1 MLWTFSYII
10 SIFVKV
16 AVMSIILYEELLGKE
31 KLYIS
36 QEPQVPVSL
45 ISSYIH
51 NE

>member
-1 MLWTFSYII
+1 
-10 SIFVKV
+10 
-16 AVMSIILYEELLGKE
+16 MSIILYEELLGKE

-51 NE
+51 NEYLHVSDFSYAFVI